1 MGYISSEVNESYYMI
16 GILVVGSI
24 LGMVQIISRGLWVAL
39 LVEMVVV
46 EVPESSRRI
55 VILGPRRR
63 MQYPCCYSLYD
74 FTTKCFCESYGLSR
88 LRHPR
93 CLKDNNLGLTTW

>member
-46 EVPESSRRI
+46 EVPESSLRRI

-63 MQYPCCYSLYD
+63 IQYPCCYSIYD
-74 FTTKCFCESYGLSR
+74 FTT
-88 LRHPR
+88 LRQNTFANHTDYLVYAIQDVR
-93 CLKDNNLGLTTW
+93 KIIIWG